1 MHIHYTLYFN
11 FLTGLTRD
19 EGLDMISGIGKAHKH
34 EWGMKELIKN
44 FLRPTLLFVIVRKV
58 L

>member
-34 EWGMKELIKN
+34 EWEMK
-44 FLRPTLLFVIVRKV
+44 
-58 L
+58 